1 MTSTVYETDTCIGG
15 RPENFQIFSAVS
27 VPDLLPADRVY
38 NIQNGGFK
46 TKGAKADNI
55 ISY

>member
-1 MTSTVYETDTCIGG
+1 MASTVYETDTCIGG
-15 RPENFQIFSAVS
+15 RSENFRIFSAVS

-46 TKGAKADNI
+46 TKGVKADNI
-55 ISY
+55 IFY